1 MKRITAILILSA
13 AMAITLAAQTIE
25 EISTPAGGNL
35 TRRGDKMLVD
45 IAVDLSGLGV
55 GSNRL
60 VVLTPRMVNGA
71 DTVALESM
79 GIYGRRRFFWYQ
91 RNEDKVEDAFK
102 DINYKAGETP
112 ESHQWSKT
120 LKYQDW
126 MDGAHLELHRQ
137 LYGCCNGMLQ
147 QDAATLAGY
156 KEIIYTP
163 HFEYVTPAVE
173 TEKTRSLSGSA
184 YVEFVVSR
192 TEIRPDYRN
201 NRHEIG
207 KILAG
212 LDSLRSD
219 SDISVLSLSIKGFA
233 SPEGRYSNNDRLA
246 KGRTEAL
253 KKYVASQYDFEDGFI
268 STSYEAEDWNGLR
281 AYVDSCLS
289 LTNRKEILGLI
300 DSDLEPD
307 AKEAKIKK
315 TYPAEYRFL
324 LENCYPALRHS
335 DYAIEYRIRSYVNP
349 EEIRSVFAK
358 APGKLSLNELFI
370 LSTLY
375 TPGSEEFNDVF
386 EAAVTLYPDNEDA
399 NLNAANAA
407 MVRGDLIK
415 AGRYLA
421 KAGDRAEAEYARG
434 VHAAL
439 SKDYVQAK
447 ALFTKAAEGGM
458 QKAGETA
465 ASMDEFI
472 ARAGL

>member
-13 AMAITLAAQTIE
+13 AMALTSAAQTIE

-35 TRRGDKMLVD
+35 TRRGEKMLVD

-147 QDAATLAGY
+147 QDITPLAEY
-156 KEIIYTP
+156 KEIIYVP
-163 HFEYVTPAVE
+163 QFRYVEPPVE
-173 TEKTRSLSGSA
+173 LEKKRELAGSA
-184 YVEFVVSR
+184 YVDFPVSR

-201 NRHEIG
+201 NRAEIG
-207 KILAG
+207 KILSS
-212 LDSLRSD
+212 LDSLRND
-219 SDISVLSLSIKGFA
+219 SDITVKSLTIKGFA
-233 SPEGRYSNNDRLA
+233 SPESPYKNNERLA
-246 KGRTEAL
+246 KGRTESL
-253 KKYVASQYDFEDGFI
+253 KKYVRSQYNFSDDFI
-268 STSYEAEDWNGLR
+268 RTSYEPEDWKGLR

-289 LTNRKEILGLI
+289 LTNREEILAII
-300 DSDLEPD
+300 DSNMDPD
-307 AKEAKIKK
+307 PKETKIKK
-315 TYPAEYRFL
+315 EYPAEYRFL

-335 DYAIEYRIRSYVNP
+335 DYAIEYTIVSYAKP
-349 EEIRSVFAK
+349 EDIKAVFEK
-358 APGKLSLNELFI
+358 SPGKLSLNELFI
-370 LSTLY
+370 LSRIY
-375 TPGSEEFNDVF
+375 EPGSEEFDDVF
-386 EAAVTLYPDNEDA
+386 EVAVTIYPTSEEA

-407 MVRGDLIK
+407 MGRGDLTRAARYLTK
-415 AGRYLA
+415 AGES
-421 KAGDRAEAEYARG
+421 AEAEYARG

-447 ALFTKAAEGGM
+447 TLFQKAAEGGIM
-458 QKAGETA
+458 EAGEIA